1 MKPGI
6 LLFAHGAR
14 DPNWARPFQRTRDA
28 LAARTHQG
36 QSVAVCLSFLEF
48 MTPDLIDGGTALVEQ
63 GCTQVT
69 VVPLFLGA
77 GGHVRKDL
85 PALMAQLQAQ
95 HPGTDWRLSQAVGE
109 TDTLVQALA
118 QSAAE
123 LAGLSP
129 LQSPQP

>member
-14 DPNWARPFQRTRDA
+14 DPNWARPFERTRDA

-36 QSVAVCLSFLEF
+36 EPMPVCLSFLEF
-48 MTPDLIDGGTALVEQ
+48 MTPDLIDGGSALVAQ

-123 LAGLSP
+123 LAGLASP
-129 LQSPQP
+129 LSTQP